1 MVNEY
6 IFGYITAIYSL
17 NFHHIPSTLGM
28 KKHLHIIF
36 SNLSSLLFNNL
47 SILFKMYLK
56 GHVTVTHATLSI
68 YVYTKSGFQF
78 S

>member
-28 KKHLHIIF
+28 KNHLHIIF
-36 SNLSSLLFNNL
+36 SNLNSLLFNNL
-47 SILFKMYLK
+47 SILLKMYLK
-56 GHVTVTHATLSI
+56 GHLPVTHATLAI